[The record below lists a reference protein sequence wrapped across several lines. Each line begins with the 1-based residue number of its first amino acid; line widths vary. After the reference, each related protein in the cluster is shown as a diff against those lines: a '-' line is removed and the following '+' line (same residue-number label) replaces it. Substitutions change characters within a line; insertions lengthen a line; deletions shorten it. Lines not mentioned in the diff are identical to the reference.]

1 MEIIVNKIKCNSCG
15 EIIESTHRH
24 DYKTC
29 KCGRVSV
36 DGGHS
41 YLKRAFKE
49 SLNDYTDMSI
59 VEYSEEELKEMEA
72 EENYLSS
79 LKERRDENCV

>member
-49 SLNDYTDMSI
+49 
-59 VEYSEEELKEMEA
+59 MEA